1 MRHAILALALVLPAS
16 SALADAVPQ
25 GMSVDRRVRYVEYD
39 PNQVYTVYGQF
50 RHALE
55 IEFNPGETITQAAL
69 GDTISWEIVPV
80 HNIIFLKP
88 RERTR
93 PTNLIVLTN
102 YMGAVRSYR
111 FNLIE
116 GAGPV
121 MYSVKFR
128 YSGEEAAR
136 NRDVAMLSKIVA
148 VKEEEHKVVTT
159 ALDHAV
165 MEGKRNLNYWF
176 KGDPA
181 LEPSEV
187 SDNGE
192 FTVMRFPGHEEIP
205 SIFGVNSDGAEAIID
220 YDVREDY
227 VVIHGVY
234 KTMRLRKGQSVL
246 AITNGAAIGK
256 GRLDRTGTV
265 SPVVE
270 RTVKPGLRGAD
281 GSAITNMKERDDQHQ
296 RLQLQPQSQQQP
308 QLSLPSAAFPQP
320 NGEDNNQ

>member
-1 MRHAILALALVLPAS
+1 MRPAILALALVLPAT
-16 SALADAVPQ
+16 SAFADAVPQ
-25 GMSVDRRVRYVEYD
+25 RMSVDPRVRYVEYN
-39 PNQVYTVYGQF
+39 PNQVYTIYGQF

-69 GDTISWEIVPV
+69 GDTIAWEIVPV
-80 HNIIFLKP
+80 NNIIFLKP
-88 RERTR
+88 RERVR

-111 FNLIE
+111 FSLVE
-116 GAGPV
+116 GGGPG

-128 YSGEEAAR
+128 YTGEEAAR
-136 NRDVAMLSKIVA
+136 NRDVELLTKLAA
-148 VKEEEHKVVTT
+148 VQETEHKVVTT

-165 MEGKRNLNYWF
+165 MAGKRNLNYWF
-176 KGDPA
+176 KGDKA

-227 VVIHGVY
+227 VVIHGIY

-246 AITNGAAIGK
+246 AITNGAPIAK

-270 RTVKPGLRGAD
+270 RSVKPGLRAAD
-281 GSAITNMKERDDQHQ
+281 GSAVTDTKSRGQA
-296 RLQLQPQSQQQP
+296 QQQQQRRRP
-308 QLSLPSAAFPQP
+308 ATAALPQP
-320 NGEDNNQ
+320 NGQDDEQ